1 MTTSVNFTNSGQINV
16 SRAAPSSGT
25 LVIGQ
30 AFTGTGSVSV
40 PNGGGV
46 QVSGGGSVG
55 SGQTFIFQDGITN
68 GISDQ
73 LTLNPA
79 TFDATIS
86 GFQVGDLINVM
97 TAADS
102 ETYDP
107 GRHLLSLFANGQPAG
122 ELIVAGPLSYTTQSF
137 MLHPGPPGETT
148 ITTNVSPASVPE
160 PASLALVTTA
170 LAFLILV
177 CRLRRH

>member
-1 MTTSVNFTNSGQINV
+1 
-16 SRAAPSSGT
+16 
-25 LVIGQ
+25 L
-30 AFTGTGSVSV
+30 
-40 PNGGGV
+40 
-46 QVSGGGSVG
+46 VG
-55 SGQTFIFQDGITN
+55 SGQTFIFQDGTTN

-107 GRHLLSLFANGQPAG
+107 GRHLLSLFADGQPAG
-122 ELIVAGPLSYTTQSF
+122 ELIIAGPLSYTTQSF
-137 MLHPGPPGETT
+137 MLRPGPPLGPFPGPQSTT
-148 ITTNVSPASVPE
+148 ITTDVSPASIPE